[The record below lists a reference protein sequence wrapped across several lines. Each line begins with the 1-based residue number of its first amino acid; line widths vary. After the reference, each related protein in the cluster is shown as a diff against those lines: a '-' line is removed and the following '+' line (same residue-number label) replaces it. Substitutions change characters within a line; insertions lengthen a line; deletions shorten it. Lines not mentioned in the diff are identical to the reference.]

1 LKPTSSVSMMV
12 KPRSEEGF
20 DSENS
25 SDSFSIAAS
34 EGNARLEFSA
44 HGENS
49 AAPRDCVTEP

>member
-1 LKPTSSVSMMV
+1 MMV